1 MSNSPK
7 SQYSHKSLTKA
18 SLFCYFLGMVGAHRF
33 YLGKHLTGLLQLFT
47 LGGVGIWWIID
58 LILLGQEKFTDIYN
72 RKLTWNYKHHE
83 RAGFTVRLL
92 AYSLD
97 LLIINVVINFF
108 YFILMLDELVGEE
121 GVLGINLSL
130 IRAFVILSY
139 FVLFSFF
146 YGATPGKIIFNLE
159 IQDLKDSQI
168 SFVQSLV
175 RYLAYFI
182 SYIFLVGFIMVAFRR
197 DKMSMHD
204 LIAGTKVVYVDYS
217 RSLS

>member
-1 MSNSPK
+1 
-7 SQYSHKSLTKA
+7 
-18 SLFCYFLGMVGAHRF
+18 
-33 YLGKHLTGLLQLFT
+33 
-47 LGGVGIWWIID
+47 
-58 LILLGQEKFTDIYN
+58 
-72 RKLTWNYKHHE
+72 
-83 RAGFTVRLL
+83 
-92 AYSLD
+92 
-97 LLIINVVINFF
+97 
-108 YFILMLDELVGEE
+108 MLDELVGEE

-159 IQDLKDSQI
+159 IKDLKDSQI

-197 DKMSMHD
+197 DKMSLHD

-217 RSLS
+217 RSSS